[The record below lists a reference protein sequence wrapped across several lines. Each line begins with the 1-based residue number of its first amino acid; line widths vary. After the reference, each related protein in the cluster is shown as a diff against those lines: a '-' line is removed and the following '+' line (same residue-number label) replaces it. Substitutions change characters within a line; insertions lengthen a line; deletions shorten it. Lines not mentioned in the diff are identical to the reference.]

1 MSLILDALKRSEETN
16 SPSSHA
22 PPGPHQ
28 SIDAMR
34 LRPVVVALLTG
45 ALLGAGLVAWLSLGL
60 PDDEVSSGP
69 LATSLQPMDSGQSVS
84 PAAGD
89 QPNRLN
95 RVKADQAVTAQAEP
109 VLITDP
115 SMQGRAAAPSEV
127 SLPPRRVDAGS
138 DDTAR
143 AVAELNAQMWSDSE
157 SAAVEAPDR
166 AAQRPAEKAAEKA
179 ASEPEAPQ
187 LSETQSPPS
196 EVADLDLTPPPID
209 LEKVIAA
216 AAMAA
221 GEQPLVPHAATMVEN
236 LSQQAKDDI
245 PTLIYSA
252 HDFQPDGSATVELNG
267 RRVKVGQR
275 LGQVVVRDILID
287 SVILENNG
295 VIFRLAAL
303 NSWVNM

>member
-1 MSLILDALKRSEETN
+1 
-16 SPSSHA
+16 
-22 PPGPHQ
+22 
-28 SIDAMR
+28 MR

-45 ALLGAGLVAWLSLGL
+45 TLLGAGLVAWLSLGS
-60 PDDEVSSGP
+60 PGDEVLSDP
-69 LATSLQPMDSGQSVS
+69 LATPRQPMDSGQSVS
-84 PAAGD
+84 SAAGD

-95 RVKADQAVTAQAEP
+95 RLRADQVVTAQAES
-109 VLITDP
+109 VLIADP
-115 SMQGRAAAPSEV
+115 SMQGRAAASPEMLAPSG
-127 SLPPRRVDAGS
+127 LVDTGS
-138 DDTAR
+138 TETAR

-157 SAAVEAPDR
+157 SADVEAPNR
-166 AAQRPAEKAAEKA
+166 AAERPAERSAKKAAG
-179 ASEPEAPQ
+179 EPEAPQ
-187 LSETQSPPS
+187 LYETQDPPS
-196 EVADLDLTPPPID
+196 EVADLGLTPAPID
-209 LEKVIAA
+209 LEKIIAA
-216 AAMAA
+216 AAMAV

-267 RRVKVGQR
+267 QLLKVGQR
-275 LGQVVVRDILID
+275 VGQVVVRDILVD

>member
-1 MSLILDALKRSEETN
+1 
-16 SPSSHA
+16 
-22 PPGPHQ
+22 
-28 SIDAMR
+28 MR
-34 LRPVVVALLTG
+34 LRPVVAALLMG

-60 PDDEVSSGP
+60 PDEEVSSGP
-69 LATSLQPMDSGQSVS
+69 LATPLQPMDSGQSAS
-84 PAAGD
+84 PAASD

-95 RVKADQAVTAQAEP
+95 RVKTDQVVTAQAES
-109 VLITDP
+109 VLIADP
-115 SMQGRAAAPSEV
+115 SRQGGAVAPSEV
-127 SLPPRRVDAGS
+127 SLPPRLVEAGS
-138 DDTAR
+138 ADTAR

-157 SAAVEAPDR
+157 SVAVEAPNT
-166 AAQRPAEKAAEKA
+166 AAERPAERSAQQT

-187 LSETQSPPS
+187 LSESQSAPR
-196 EVADLDLTPPPID
+196 EVADLGLTPPPID

-216 AAMAA
+216 AAMAV

-252 HDFQPDGSATVELNG
+252 HEFQPDGSATVELNG
-267 RRVKVGQR
+267 QRVKVGQR
-275 LGQVVVRDILID
+275 VGSVVVRDILVD